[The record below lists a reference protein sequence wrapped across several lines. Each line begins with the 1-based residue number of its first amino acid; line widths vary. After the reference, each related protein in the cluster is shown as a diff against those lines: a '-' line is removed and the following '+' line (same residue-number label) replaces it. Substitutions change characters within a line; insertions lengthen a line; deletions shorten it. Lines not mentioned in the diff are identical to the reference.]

1 MFKRETGSVQR
12 KSGVVP
18 GFGRSL
24 RRFRSPDERSD
35 IRERWIRCTAAP
47 DVASLIRAT
56 KKEEKIEGGGT
67 PANAGLPPHLA
78 MRRALFRSALV

>member
-1 MFKRETGSVQR
+1 
-12 KSGVVP
+12 VVP
-18 GFGRSL
+18 GFRSSL

-47 DVASLIRAT
+47 DFASLIRAT